1 MHSFHSYICT
11 AVTACLITLTAMPLS
26 VQAQPRIIPVS
37 SKEEI
42 VSSISEE
49 TEISGNVSSL
59 SVSNS
64 DEERPEII
72 GDYKSGKWNGNT
84 YINTWAD
91 YQITLPKGC
100 QKESI
105 ASSSIQ
111 SHYDFLALVPKV
123 GVSLRVAF
131 NELKNQTFDSSIT
144 EEEFGT
150 LLAEGQGNDTEISE
164 FETVSYG
171 KSLRVAFN
179 ELKNQTF
186 DSSITEEEFGTLLAE
201 GQGNDTEISEFETVS
216 YGKREYTHFSITHQ
230 DQLIQDF
237 YLRKVSHYMMVISFS
252 HALVSELHAEDILG
266 TLTYAGDLN

>member
-37 SKEEI
+37 AKDEI

-49 TEISGNVSSL
+49 TEVSGDVSSL
-59 SVSNS
+59 SVSKPE
-64 DEERPEII
+64 EERPEII

-150 LLAEGQGNDTEISE
+150 LLAEGQGN
-164 FETVSYG
+164 G
-171 KSLRVAFN
+171 
-179 ELKNQTF
+179 
-186 DSSITEEEFGTLLAE
+186 
-201 GQGNDTEISEFETVS
+201 TEISEFETVS